1 MNGTLITTASEV
13 HTADIS
19 VLVEPAA
26 EMVAGGAGDTVT
38 VNIPEGYVVGTPD
51 LVAWMNLCWLV
62 EREEVSDV

>member
-1 MNGTLITTASEV
+1 MTDGLSDFNSFEYT
-13 HTADIS
+13 

-51 LVAWMNLCWLV
+51 LAAWANLCWLV
-62 EREEVSDV
+62 EGVR